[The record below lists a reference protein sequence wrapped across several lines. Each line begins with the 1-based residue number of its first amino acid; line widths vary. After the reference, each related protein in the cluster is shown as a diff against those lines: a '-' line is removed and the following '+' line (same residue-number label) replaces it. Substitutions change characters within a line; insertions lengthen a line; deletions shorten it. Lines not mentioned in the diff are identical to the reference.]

1 AGLVPAERRGRAIA
15 ITLSGLTVAN
25 LLGVPATAWLGQSL
39 GWRSTYWAVTAV
51 AVLTAVLVR
60 VLVPV
65 VAAAAGTGSRRELSA
80 LRRPSVW
87 VALATGAIGFGGM
100 FAVYTYVSPLVTEVT
115 GWPVGSVPLVLA
127 VFGLG
132 MTLGMPVGG
141 RLVDW
146 SVRRSVVIGLTGMM
160 IVLATLPLAAPSGVA
175 MPVWIFLLAF
185 TGSVTVPAMQTW
197 LMDLAGDGQSLAA
210 SLNHSAFNVANAAGA
225 FGGGLVID
233 LGFGW
238 TSPAVLGAVLA
249 AAGLAVIAAARL
261 SGTNLSGSSTAGSA
275 GR

>member
-1 AGLVPAERRGRAIA
+1 
-15 ITLSGLTVAN
+15 
-25 LLGVPATAWLGQSL
+25 
-39 GWRSTYWAVTAV
+39 
-51 AVLTAVLVR
+51 
-60 VLVPV
+60 
-65 VAAAAGTGSRRELSA
+65 
-80 LRRPSVW
+80 
-87 VALATGAIGFGGM
+87 
-100 FAVYTYVSPLVTEVT
+100 
-115 GWPVGSVPLVLA
+115 

-146 SVRRSVVIGLTGMM
+146 SVRRSVVIGLTGMV
-160 IVLATLPLAAPSGVA
+160 IVLATLPLAAPSRVA

-261 SGTNLSGSSTAGSA
+261 SGTDLSGSSTAGSA

>member
-1 AGLVPAERRGRAIA
+1 M
-15 ITLSGLTVAN
+15 
-25 LLGVPATAWLGQSL
+25 
-39 GWRSTYWAVTAV
+39 
-51 AVLTAVLVR
+51 
-60 VLVPV
+60 
-65 VAAAAGTGSRRELSA
+65 
-80 LRRPSVW
+80 W
-87 VALATGAIGFGGM
+87 VALATEAIGFGGM

-127 VFGLG
+127 ASVS
-132 MTLGMPVGG
+132 MTLGMPVGADCRPG
-141 RLVDW
+141 RCGAAWYRADRLDD
-146 SVRRSVVIGLTGMM
+146 
-160 IVLATLPLAAPSGVA
+160 LAARAAAAPSGRHA
-175 MPVWIFLLAF
+175 GWIFLLAF

>member
-1 AGLVPAERRGRAIA
+1 VPAERRGRAIA

-25 LLGVPATAWLGQSL
+25 LIGVPPPP
-39 GWRSTYWAVTAV
+39 GWGSASAGAAPTYWAVTAV

-60 VLVPV
+60 VPVPV
-65 VAAAAGTGSRRELSA
+65 VAAGAGTGSRRGLST

-87 VALATGAIGFGGM
+87 VALPAGHRGHRLAGRLGAAGAGGVRSRDD
-100 FAVYTYVSPLVTEVT
+100 A
-115 GWPVGSVPLVLA
+115 GHA
-127 VFGLG
+127 
-132 MTLGMPVGG
+132 GG

-146 SVRRSVVIGLTGMM
+146 SVRRS
-160 IVLATLPLAAPSGVA
+160 
-175 MPVWIFLLAF
+175 
-185 TGSVTVPAMQTW
+185 
-197 LMDLAGDGQSLAA
+197 
-210 SLNHSAFNVANAAGA
+210 NSAFNVANAAGA

-275 GR
+275 AR